1 MISFVRRAI
10 ARLNDPRDRQA
21 IVFVASC
28 LLLADFALSSLI
40 VAKVPYT
47 EIDWTAY
54 MEEVHGYIS
63 GERNYENLGGGT
75 GPLVYPAGFV
85 YVYSALYWLVGGLV
99 RGTSA
104 AGIGVAQRVFVLVYI
119 ANQAAVFAV
128 YAACEVIPP
137 WAFAVLCASKRIHS
151 VFVLRMFNDGVAMAL
166 AYCAVALYQRRRW
179 TLGSIVLSL
188 GISVKMNVLLMMPGL
203 LVLLVG
209 GTSVGKSM
217 QALGA
222 LVATQIVL
230 GAPFLLTYP
239 KEYVS
244 RAFELG
250 RVFSHKWTVNFKFV
264 PEDVFVSGAFA
275 KYLLLAHLFVLL
287 ALAHQKWC
295 RHYGGFFFA
304 FVGNFFKRALGGNLD
319 GVQNTYTPAHV
330 ALVLFESNFVGIVF
344 ARSLHYQFYSW
355 YYHTLPLLL
364 WSANRVPVAVKL
376 AILVIIEW
384 CWNVY
389 PSTPTSSGIFV
400 AVHLFTLA
408 FVCAGYADKQASKKK
423 SS

>member
-137 WAFAVLCASKRIHS
+137 WAFAVLCASKRMHS
-151 VFVLRMFNDGVAMAL
+151 VFVLRMFNDGVAMSL

-275 KYLLLAHLFVLL
+275 STF
-287 ALAHQKWC
+287 C
-295 RHYGGFFFA
+295 
-304 FVGNFFKRALGGNLD
+304 LGTSLCCSHWHIRSGA
-319 GVQNTYTPAHV
+319 GTT
-330 ALVLFESNFVGIVF
+330 EVF
-344 ARSLHYQFYSW
+344 SSLSC
-355 YYHTLPLLL
+355 
-364 WSANRVPVAVKL
+364 V
-376 AILVIIEW
+376 
-384 CWNVY
+384 
-389 PSTPTSSGIFV
+389 TSSS
-400 AVHLFTLA
+400 AL
-408 FVCAGYADKQASKKK
+408 
-423 SS
+423 

>member
-1 MISFVRRAI
+1 MTRFIRRAI

-21 IVFVASC
+21 IIFVTSC
-28 LLLADFALSSLI
+28 LLVADFALSSLI

-54 MEEVHGYIS
+54 MEEVHGYVS

-104 AGIGVAQRVFVLVYI
+104 AGIGFAQRVFVLIYI

-137 WAFAVLCASKRIHS
+137 WAFAILCASKRIHS
-151 VFVLRMFNDGVAMAL
+151 VFVLRMFNDGVAMTL

-209 GTSVGKSM
+209 GTSALTSM
-217 QALGA
+217 RALGA
-222 LVATQIVL
+222 LGATQIVL

-239 KEYVS
+239 REYLS

-250 RVFSHKWTVNFKFV
+250 RVFTHKWSVNFKFV
-264 PEDVFVSGAFA
+264 PEDVFVSREFA
-275 KYLLLAHLFVLL
+275 KYLLLAHLAVLL
-287 ALAHQKWC
+287 ALAHKKWC
-295 RHYGGFFFA
+295 RRHGGFFFA
-304 FVGNFFKRALGGNLD
+304 FVRDFFKRALGGSLD
-319 GVQNTYTPAHV
+319 GVQSTYTPAYV

-364 WSANRVPVAVKL
+364 WSANRVPVVAKL
-376 AILVIIEW
+376 TILVIIEW

-389 PSTPTSSGIFV
+389 PSTPTSSRIFI
-400 AVHLFTLA
+400 AVHLVILA
-408 FVCAGYADKQASKKK
+408 CMYAGCADSRVSKRK